1 MLLMVI
7 GIAIFLLVHL
17 IPTSTELRR
26 SLVER
31 YGLATYKIGFAIVA
45 LIGLSI
51 IILGY
56 GKLQLNP
63 GKNPVLWD
71 PPIWAKHLNLLLMFP
86 AMILLVAAYVPS
98 RIRTAMKHPM
108 LVAVKLWAL
117 GHLLANGDLGSI
129 TLFGSF
135 LAWAV
140 YDRISVKKRSTAA
153 PLNTTD
159 PTSITN
165 DMLVLVLGSGLY
177 VFMLVWGH
185 PYLIGVPI
193 LPIGN

>member
-1 MLLMVI
+1 MLLLLL

-17 IPTSTELRR
+17 VPTSTELRR

-31 YGLATYKIGFAIVA
+31 YGLATYKVGFAIVA

-51 IILGY
+51 IVLGY
-56 GKLQLNP
+56 GKLQINP

-71 PPIWAKHLNLLLMFP
+71 PPTWTKHLNLVLMLP
-86 AMILLVAAYVPS
+86 AMILLVAAYIPS
-98 RIRTAMKHPM
+98 RIKSTMKHPM

-117 GHLLANGDLGSI
+117 GHLLANGDLGSM

-135 LAWAV
+135 LAWAI

-153 PLNTTD
+153 PLN
-159 PTSITN
+159 SIEAN
-165 DMLVLVLGSGLY
+165 SIAIDILVLFLGTALY
-177 VFMLVWGH
+177 AFMLVWGH
-185 PYLIGVPI
+185 PYLIGVPVV
-193 LPIGN
+193 PIGN